1 MTEEI
6 EKLCRECE
14 EANVCSDFL
23 DPAIIRRTLRSCV
36 SALREMDAQW
46 ERFKEQWILLEGTY
60 RDACTRAEKAEAEL
74 AELRPENAHWQK
86 ILSKATEN
94 L

>member
-36 SALREMDAQW
+36 TALREMDAEYQTCND
-46 ERFKEQWILLEGTY
+46 LLGAT
-60 RDACTRAEKAEAEL
+60 CTRAEKAEAEL

>member
-6 EKLCRECE
+6 EKLCAECE
-14 EANVCSDFL
+14 EYSKAYGFFSDMRGKASGLL
-23 DPAIIRRTLRSCV
+23 DSCV
-36 SALREMDAQW
+36 VKLREMDA
-46 ERFKEQWILLEGTY
+46 EHVTCNALLGAT
-60 RDACTRAEKAEAEL
+60 CTRAEKAEAEL